1 MPPIVKGLTPAL
13 RQARDVLV
21 AGYLGF
27 VGLGL
32 VSDTQPRIFWTMLL
46 PLLPVGVV
54 LMGFH
59 VWRNICPLAFFGQI
73 GRRLNR
79 GRQRRGAAPVRGR
92 FFPAAV
98 RGPAPLP

>member
-1 MPPIVKGLTPAL
+1 MPPIVQGQSAAL
-13 RQARDVLV
+13 LRTRNVLV
-21 AGYLGF
+21 AGYPGF

-59 VWRNICPLAFFGQI
+59 VWRNICPLAFLGQL